1 MEKPGHET
9 DIAGSRRT
17 HLKKSFKSTLR
28 HLLTACSKQDFVDI
42 FSKFSGAEQELLFQ
56 LYTRVVVN
64 LHQTIEEEFDEQ
76 CHETQVGPILDT
88 VEELVEEQSLDPL
101 FSDKYVSC
109 ILVNPFC
116 LLLSIYGIG
125 LNCKSSP
132 HILEF

>member
-1 MEKPGHET
+1 M
-9 DIAGSRRT
+9 SRNSGTSYLLCHPHTCEVRDF
-17 HLKKSFKSTLR
+17 FKI
-28 HLLTACSKQDFVDI
+28 LLT
-42 FSKFSGAEQELLFQ
+42 
-56 LYTRVVVN
+56 
-64 LHQTIEEEFDEQ
+64 
-76 CHETQVGPILDT
+76 ETLSPLQVGPILDT

>member
-1 MEKPGHET
+1 MF
-9 DIAGSRRT
+9 S
-17 HLKKSFKSTLR
+17 S
-28 HLLTACSKQDFVDI
+28 LLQ
-42 FSKFSGAEQELLFQ
+42 
-56 LYTRVVVN
+56 
-64 LHQTIEEEFDEQ
+64 EEFDEQ

-132 HILEF
+132 HILEFWYYCHHDSISGLM